1 MLSMMWILRAF
12 GAIMYIASCS
22 DDDGNR
28 LMRMNHWIPGNLLR
42 SFHNHGSHPLYLHSL
57 LVRQLPAI
65 SQSNSPYS
73 FHDAAWFHDSL
84 IILNDSPYL
93 IFSSL
98 IERVS
103 LFIWTGMLSILI
115 MWRWALWTILLT
127 LINYT
132 PIQYKER
139 MFSFDSIILLVQV
152 LLAAIWWK
160 EPICWA

>member
-1 MLSMMWILRAF
+1 MLSMMWILRTF

-22 DDDGNR
+22 GDDGNR
-28 LMRMNHWIPGNLLR
+28 LMRMNHWIPGNLLL
-42 SFHNHGSHPLYLHSL
+42 SFHNHGSPPRCPQSL

-73 FHDAAWFHDSL
+73 FHAAAWFYDSL
-84 IILNDSPYL
+84 IILSDSPYS

-98 IERVS
+98 IERVL
-103 LFIWTGMLSILI
+103 LFIWMDMMSILI

-139 MFSFDSIILLVQV
+139 MFSFNSITLLVQV

-160 EPICWA
+160 EPTCWA